1 MKKSKIV
8 CFSIS
13 LIILA
18 SFITLSLLGGVE
30 RKGYLAE
37 FTLSQKLGNKYTYN
51 LRMKYYDKVFR
62 HSDIY
67 GVYPKNTNLPE
78 YIKSI
83 KWGDNGSP
91 FGTLISEKQINKNDK
106 IDIGYTLKIK
116 PDIAIYII
124 IAVLIL
130 IGLCFKDKLLL
141 WSENKKYI
149 PKIAFLIIL
158 STFLVLLVTFIF
170 YNLSNANWTFGDDHI
185 FLRSTVQSKSIGLMI
200 FINRFWP
207 LGLYHTNLLIPF
219 GNNPFVYL
227 LLNNIILVSMI
238 LCLFFIIKKYSNKFI
253 SIFFIFVLFTL
264 PDIVYVFM
272 SNIFSEPSLLFYIS
286 LFAIFYQKGLDTSKN
301 RYYILASIAALIS
314 TYYKEPMFG
323 LYLVFALTQLIFN
336 YKNLEKNQKYFLS
349 FLILNA
355 CLFASL
361 YIWHIKDFS
370 GTGYASGR
378 SDGLNQFGIFVLY
391 VKESTMF
398 LLALLVSL
406 VRSFYILIKKD
417 KKLIIFDAYLF
428 AGLAYTFAYIILKM
442 QAFYY
447 ILPSSVCYLIAFS
460 GYINYLMKHIKNKKT
475 IIFSKLA
482 VIILIGVPLFIIP
495 TSYIKNITIA
505 KNIVR
510 GRYATIHE
518 TKLISALKDA
528 DFNIYS
534 YYGNDWRYYVLN
546 AFASFDAHN
555 GEYKADYLAIEKIF
569 EDSDISN
576 IHNYDKNIVL
586 FESNYSNLITKDYNP
601 IELKLE
607 DYSEPGTISLFALK
621 GFISKKSLDEYTEIL
636 NDINDKYLR

>member
-1 MKKSKIV
+1 MGGDR
-8 CFSIS
+8 FGP
-13 LIILA
+13 
-18 SFITLSLLGGVE
+18 LLDMH
-30 RKGYLAE
+30 
-37 FTLSQKLGNKYTYN
+37 N
-51 LRMKYYDKVFR
+51 
-62 HSDIY
+62 
-67 GVYPKNTNLPE
+67 
-78 YIKSI
+78 
-83 KWGDNGSP
+83 
-91 FGTLISEKQINKNDK
+91 
-106 IDIGYTLKIK
+106 
-116 PDIAIYII
+116 
-124 IAVLIL
+124 
-130 IGLCFKDKLLL
+130 
-141 WSENKKYI
+141 
-149 PKIAFLIIL
+149 
-158 STFLVLLVTFIF
+158 
-170 YNLSNANWTFGDDHI
+170 
-185 FLRSTVQSKSIGLMI
+185 
-200 FINRFWP
+200 
-207 LGLYHTNLLIPF
+207 NLLIPF

-227 LLNNIILVSMI
+227 LLNNIILVAMI
-238 LCLFFIIKKYSNKFI
+238 LCLFFIIKRYSNQYI

-460 GYINYLMKHIKNKKT
+460 GYINYLMKHIKNKNATVNKKT

-607 DYSEPGTISLFALK
+607 DYSEPGTISLFSLK
-621 GFISKKSLDEYTEIL
+621 GFVSKKSLDEYTEIL

>member
-1 MKKSKIV
+1 
-8 CFSIS
+8 
-13 LIILA
+13 
-18 SFITLSLLGGVE
+18 
-30 RKGYLAE
+30 
-37 FTLSQKLGNKYTYN
+37 
-51 LRMKYYDKVFR
+51 
-62 HSDIY
+62 
-67 GVYPKNTNLPE
+67 
-78 YIKSI
+78 
-83 KWGDNGSP
+83 
-91 FGTLISEKQINKNDK
+91 
-106 IDIGYTLKIK
+106 
-116 PDIAIYII
+116 
-124 IAVLIL
+124 
-130 IGLCFKDKLLL
+130 
-141 WSENKKYI
+141 
-149 PKIAFLIIL
+149 
-158 STFLVLLVTFIF
+158 
-170 YNLSNANWTFGDDHI
+170 
-185 FLRSTVQSKSIGLMI
+185 
-200 FINRFWP
+200 
-207 LGLYHTNLLIPF
+207 
-219 GNNPFVYL
+219 
-227 LLNNIILVSMI
+227 
-238 LCLFFIIKKYSNKFI
+238 
-253 SIFFIFVLFTL
+253 
-264 PDIVYVFM
+264 
-272 SNIFSEPSLLFYIS
+272 
-286 LFAIFYQKGLDTSKN
+286 
-301 RYYILASIAALIS
+301 
-314 TYYKEPMFG
+314 
-323 LYLVFALTQLIFN
+323 
-336 YKNLEKNQKYFLS
+336 
-349 FLILNA
+349 
-355 CLFASL
+355 
-361 YIWHIKDFS
+361 
-370 GTGYASGR
+370 
-378 SDGLNQFGIFVLY
+378 
-391 VKESTMF
+391 
-398 LLALLVSL
+398 
-406 VRSFYILIKKD
+406 
-417 KKLIIFDAYLF
+417 
-428 AGLAYTFAYIILKM
+428 M